1 MKLAN
6 ALSQRGELQTH
17 IRQLEGRL
25 MNNALVQEG
34 EEPAEDPMELLTE
47 LRADYAR
54 LEMLISA
61 INRTNDRTAAGEGRS
76 LSDLLAER
84 DCRRGHLAVLRNFLD
99 SASATV
105 SRRTVGEIRIR
116 SSVNVRELQRD
127 VDAQAKALREL
138 EERVQE
144 LNWTTEL
151 LEN

>member
-1 MKLAN
+1 M
-6 ALSQRGELQTH
+6 
-17 IRQLEGRL
+17 
-25 MNNALVQEG
+25 
-34 EEPAEDPMELLTE
+34 
-47 LRADYAR
+47 
-54 LEMLISA
+54 
-61 INRTNDRTAAGEGRS
+61 
-76 LSDLLAER
+76 
-84 DCRRGHLAVLRNFLD
+84 LRNFLD

>member
-34 EEPAEDPMELLTE
+34 EEPAEDPTE

-54 LEMLISA
+54 LETLISA
-61 INRTNDRTAAGEGRS
+61 INRTNDRTSAGEGKS

-116 SSVNVRELQRD
+116 SSVSVRELQRD

-151 LEN
+151 LEH